1 MILENQHN
9 ISLSATQ
16 IADVAAVLDAYR
28 TWKGFAFLT
37 MADLVLFISKPS
49 PERDEF
55 LATLNVTVKV
65 VKTDFATQTVE

>member
-1 MILENQHN
+1 MILENKNN
-9 ISLSATQ
+9 IPVSATQ
-16 IADVAAVLDAYR
+16 FEDVAAVLDAFR

-37 MADLVLFISKPS
+37 PADLFLFISKPS